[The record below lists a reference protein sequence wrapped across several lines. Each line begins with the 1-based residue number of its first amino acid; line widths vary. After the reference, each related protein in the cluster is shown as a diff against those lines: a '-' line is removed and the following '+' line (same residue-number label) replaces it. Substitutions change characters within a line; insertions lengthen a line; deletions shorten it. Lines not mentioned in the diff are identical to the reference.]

1 MKNYD
6 IRQLNVLLVEKH
18 NYMRRIMRNFLSE
31 MGVENIVDT
40 AKPDQALQIF
50 QEGDFDL
57 VVTDW
62 SPGLNGI
69 TLMQMIRQENQSKNP
84 FVPIIVVTAN
94 TEIRHIM
101 TARDAGMT
109 EFLAKPISAGMIY
122 SRICSIIERQRL
134 FIRCQ
139 NFFGPDRRRRRME
152 FGGPDRRTHANAA
165 NERRNRQAPFSGS
178 EKRQGKEGYRAPD
191 TFAQRAR

>member
-1 MKNYD
+1 
-6 IRQLNVLLVEKH
+6 
-18 NYMRRIMRNFLSE
+18 
-31 MGVENIVDT
+31 
-40 AKPDQALQIF
+40 
-50 QEGDFDL
+50 
-57 VVTDW
+57 
-62 SPGLNGI
+62 
-69 TLMQMIRQENQSKNP
+69 MQMIRQEEQSKNP
-84 FVPIIVVTAN
+84 FVAIIVVTAN

-152 FGGPDRRTHANAA
+152 IGGPDRRTHANSA
-165 NERRNRQAPFSGS
+165 NERRNRQTPFNGS